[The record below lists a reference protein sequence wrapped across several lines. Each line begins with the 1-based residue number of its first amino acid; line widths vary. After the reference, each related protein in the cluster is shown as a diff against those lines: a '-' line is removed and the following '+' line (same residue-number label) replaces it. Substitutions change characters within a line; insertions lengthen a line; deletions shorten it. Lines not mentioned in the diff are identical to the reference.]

1 MKNLTLIAARKK
13 SGKTQKQ
20 VAKEL
25 GIFEQAERLI
35 FVAKCVTAVN
45 VLIGIL
51 QLITLWKVLQ

>member
-1 MKNLTLIAARKK
+1 MVFNDDRHEIEVKPMKDI
-13 SGKTQKQ
+13 
-20 VAKEL
+20 
-25 GIFEQAERLI
+25 EQAERLI